1 MALSTSSMAGRSLSL
16 LIMAAA
22 IPVLLFAAWVAF
34 LNARQD
40 RNAARLAAFEALD
53 RVATRVTAELAT
65 QVELAE
71 SLAASASLDQP
82 DLEMFYR
89 EAMRLKDTHPL
100 WETIELVDTEGRQL
114 LNLLRPIGAQLGA
127 TADRENFNKVLQT
140 QKAAIGGIGPL
151 GPVSGKRLVAL
162 RAPVKREG
170 RINFVLTIALVPD
183 AVSQIL
189 RNAGAPKGWV
199 GVVVDANGN
208 IVARTVKEQF
218 ELGRPASEPVRD
230 AIQRG
235 SEGAYVG
242 RTLEGLEVDA
252 VYRTLPGTGG
262 WSVHLGLPTE
272 SLNAPVR
279 WSAYLLAGG
288 GAVSIALAIAL
299 AWLTGVDLAQRRR
312 EQEAQA
318 AIALGMSEE
327 RRKLAIEAA
336 ELGVFNWN
344 LKSGEVLV
352 SHRAQDLLNLPSRPG
367 KTWDR
372 VYPHELFLAGIHPSE
387 RDLVAQA
394 LKGSVHQ
401 TPTVVEFRTQDVDHN
416 VHWRR
421 VTGRPSEVNPKMHHT
436 VFGVV
441 MDIDAAKQA
450 EIERIR
456 LLRRLSVAEEN
467 ERRRIARE
475 LHDQIGQSVTGLL
488 LGLKN
493 LEHSIGP
500 GVDRSR
506 ADRILWLQ
514 TLANGIGRDLHR
526 VATDLRPTALD
537 DLGLHDAVKALCSE
551 WSRRFLI
558 KVDIQMLGTPNPV
571 PSDIEIAVYRAIQEA
586 LTNILKHAN
595 AQNVS
600 VVIDQRL
607 HELRVVVEDD
617 GVGFSP
623 GAAAPSNHET
633 KAHGRLGLS
642 GMRERLS
649 LIGGKIVIE
658 SEAGVGTTLFISV
671 PLGSGRD
678 S

>member
-1 MALSTSSMAGRSLSL
+1 MAPSASSMARRSLIL
-16 LIMAAA
+16 LMMAAA
-22 IPVLLFAAWVAF
+22 IPVLLFGGWVAF

-53 RVATRVTAELAT
+53 RVASRVTAELAT

-71 SLAASASLDQP
+71 ALAASASLDQP

-89 EAMRLKDTHPL
+89 EAKRLKDAHPL
-100 WETIELVDTEGRQL
+100 WETIVLVDTEGRQV
-114 LNLLRPIGAQLGA
+114 LNLLRPIGAQLGT
-127 TADRENFNKVLQT
+127 TADRENLNKVLQT
-140 QKAAIGGIGPL
+140 QKAAIGGIGPP
-151 GPVSGKRLVAL
+151 GPISGKRLVAL
-162 RAPVKREG
+162 RAPVTRDE
-170 RINFVLTIALVPD
+170 RIKFVLTIALVPD

-199 GVVVDANGN
+199 GVVADAKGN
-208 IVARTVKEQF
+208 IVARTIKEEF
-218 ELGRPASEPVRD
+218 ELGRPASESVRA
-230 AIQRG
+230 AIQRS

-242 RTLEGLEVDA
+242 HTLEGVEVDA
-252 VYRTLPGTGG
+252 VYRSLPGTGG

-279 WSAYLLAGG
+279 RSAYLLAGG
-288 GAVSIALAIAL
+288 GAVSVALALAL
-299 AWLTGVDLAQRRR
+299 AWLTGIDLAQRRR
-312 EQEAQA
+312 AQEAQA
-318 AIALGMSEE
+318 AIALGLSEE

-352 SHRAQDLLNLPSRPG
+352 SHRAQDLLNLPVRPG
-367 KTWDR
+367 ETWDR
-372 VYPHELFLAGIHPSE
+372 VYRHDLFLSGIHPSD
-387 RDLVAQA
+387 RDFVAQA
-394 LKGSVHQ
+394 LKGSVHEK
-401 TPTVVEFRTQDVDHN
+401 PTVVEFRTRDVDHN
-416 VHWRR
+416 IRWRR
-421 VTGRPSEVNPKMHHT
+421 VTGRPSRVNPDMHDI
-436 VFGVV
+436 VFGVA

-450 EIERIR
+450 ELERIK

-467 ERRRIARE
+467 ERRRVARE

-500 GVDRSR
+500 NVDRAR

-551 WSRRFLI
+551 WSSRYHVKIDLHI
-558 KVDIQMLGTPNPV
+558 LGTPNRV
-571 PSDIEIAVYRAIQEA
+571 PPDIEIAVYRAIQEA
-586 LTNILKHAN
+586 LTNILKHAK
-595 AQNVS
+595 AKNVS
-600 VVIDQRL
+600 VVIDQRSR
-607 HELRVVVEDD
+607 ELRAVVEDD
-617 GVGFSP
+617 GVGFSAEA
-623 GAAAPSNHET
+623 GGPSEYERNAST
-633 KAHGRLGLS
+633 KLGLS

-649 LIGGKIVIE
+649 LIGGTIVIE
-658 SEAGVGTTLFISV
+658 SELGVGTTLFMSV
-671 PLGSGRD
+671 PLGSGGEL
-678 S
+678 

>member
-1 MALSTSSMAGRSLSL
+1 MARRSLIL
-16 LIMAAA
+16 LMMAAA
-22 IPVLLFAAWVAF
+22 IPVLLFGAWVVF

-40 RNAARLAAFEALD
+40 RNAARLAALEALD
-53 RVATRVTAELAT
+53 RVASRVTAELGT

-71 SLAASASLDQP
+71 ALAASASLDQP

-100 WETIELVDTEGRQL
+100 WETIELVDTEGRQI
-114 LNLLRPIGAQLGA
+114 LNLLRPIGTELGA
-127 TADRENFNKVLQT
+127 TADRENFNMVLRT

-189 RNAGAPKGWV
+189 RNAGAPEGWV
-199 GVVVDANGN
+199 GAVVDAKGN
-208 IVARTVKEQF
+208 VVARTIKEQF
-218 ELGRPASEPVRD
+218 ELGRPASASVRE

-242 RTLEGLEVDA
+242 RTLEGIEVDA
-252 VYRTLPGTGG
+252 VYRALPGTGG

-279 WSAYLLAGG
+279 RSTYLLAGG

-299 AWLTGVDLAQRRR
+299 AWLTGIDLAQRRR

-336 ELGVFNWN
+336 GLGVFNWN
-344 LKSGEVLV
+344 LTSGEVLV
-352 SHRAQDLLNLPSRPG
+352 SHRAQDLLSLPAQPG
-367 KTWDR
+367 ETWDR
-372 VYPHELFLAGIHPSE
+372 VYQDELFLAGIHPSD
-387 RDLVAQA
+387 RDFVARA
-394 LKGSVHQ
+394 LKGSVHE
-401 TPTVVEFRTQDVDHN
+401 TPTVVEFRTQDADHN

-421 VTGRPSEVNPKMHHT
+421 VTGRPSAVNPKMHHT

-441 MDIDAAKQA
+441 VDIDAAKQA
-450 EIERIR
+450 EIERIG

-488 LGLKN
+488 LGLKK

-500 GVDRSR
+500 STDRSR
-506 ADRILWLQ
+506 GDRILWLQ

-551 WSRRFLI
+551 WSRRFHI
-558 KVDIQMLGTPNPV
+558 KVDLQILGTPNPV
-571 PSDIEIAVYRAIQEA
+571 PQDIEIAVYRAIQEA

-607 HELRVVVEDD
+607 HELRAVVEDD
-617 GVGFSP
+617 GAGFSP
-623 GAAAPSNHET
+623 GAAAPSNDDT
-633 KAHGRLGLS
+633 KATSKLGLS

-649 LIGGKIVIE
+649 LIGGKIAIE
-658 SEAGVGTTLFISV
+658 SETGAGTTLFISV
-671 PLGSGRD
+671 PLGSGGE